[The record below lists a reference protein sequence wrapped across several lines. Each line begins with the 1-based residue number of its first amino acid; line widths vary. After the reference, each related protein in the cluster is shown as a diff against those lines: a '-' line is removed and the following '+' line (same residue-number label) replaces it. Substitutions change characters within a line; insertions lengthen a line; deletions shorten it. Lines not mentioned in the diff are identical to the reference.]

1 MFALIKFLKKREYM
15 KIAIVNS
22 NFLSNSEELSREK
35 RLKFNFGN
43 RLCSSGLQNIVNE
56 NLELINEISQVQIEK
71 FDLFILNL
79 QDHLRPEVAG
89 FLDDNIY
96 LLPPNKTLV
105 TSVGIN
111 AFNGK
116 IEKKKNDKLIDF
128 LKKCSVYSKIGCR
141 GEHTKMYLNLR
152 GIENTII
159 TGCPSIFNNF
169 QENYNLSNK
178 LLTAG
183 GVGLSQSL
191 KKDLINPNQIFLSY
205 ILQGDYDLNI
215 SNNLNLDGAV
225 QKKLN
230 NGFIL
235 YTKNK
240 TFFSNLS
247 IIKLET
253 KMIVN
258 NFIRPFENTIDLS
271 NYISEFA
278 GFVGSRVHS
287 SILSLLNGVPAINL
301 NFDLRAIEICGTLNI
316 PNGYML
322 NVNSKKEY
330 LDFFEENRNILI
342 NQFLKK
348 RQQLFEIFFKSYS
361 KYLKLKDLN

>member
-1 MFALIKFLKKREYM
+1 M
-15 KIAIVNS
+15 KIGIVNS
-22 NFLSNSEELSREK
+22 NFLLNSDELLKEQRF
-35 RLKFNFGN
+35 KFNFGN
-43 RLCSSGLQNIVNE
+43 RLCSSGLQNILNE
-56 NLELINEISQVQIEK
+56 NLELINEISKTQIDK
-71 FDLFILNL
+71 FDLYILNL

-89 FLDDNIY
+89 FLGDNIY

-111 AFNGK
+111 AFNG
-116 IEKKKNDKLIDF
+116 IIDKKKNDKLIDF
-128 LKKCSVYSKIGCR
+128 LKKCSVHSKIGCR

-152 GIENTII
+152 GIDNTII
-159 TGCPSIFNNF
+159 TGCPSIFNSF

-183 GVGLSQSL
+183 GEGLSQSL
-191 KKDLINPNQIFLSY
+191 IEGLINSNQIFLSY
-205 ILQGDYDLNI
+205 ILQGDYDLKI
-215 SNNLNLDGAV
+215 SNNIELDGAV
-225 QKKLN
+225 LKKLN

-235 YTKNK
+235 YEKNK

-247 IIKLET
+247 NIKLEN

-258 NFIRPFENTIDLS
+258 NCIRPFENSIDLS

-301 NFDLRAIEICGTLNI
+301 NFDLRAIELCGTLNI

-322 NVNSKKEY
+322 NLNSKKEY
-330 LDFFEENRNILI
+330 LNFFEKNRNILI
-342 NQFLKK
+342 NQFLEK
-348 RQQLFEIFFKSYS
+348 REQLFETYFKNYS
-361 KYLKLKDLN
+361 EYFNLKDLN